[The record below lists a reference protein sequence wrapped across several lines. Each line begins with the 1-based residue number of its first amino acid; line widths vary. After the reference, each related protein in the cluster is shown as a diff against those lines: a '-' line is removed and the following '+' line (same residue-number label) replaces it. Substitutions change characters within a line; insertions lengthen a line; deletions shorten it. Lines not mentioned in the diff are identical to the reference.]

1 MTEMNSTLKL
11 MASARFPQT
20 AIRPLK
26 NPSKGMSTICTG
38 GHHRLAL
45 TKAKAAV
52 LAKPLNSSST
62 RLTRVG
68 AGLSAKHTVSA
79 PLPRAIAGP
88 SPATA

>member
-11 MASARFPQT
+11 IASARLPHT
-20 AIRPLK
+20 AINPLIK
-26 NPSKGMSTICTG
+26 PSTGMSTICTA
-38 GHHRLAL
+38 GHHRLAP
-45 TKAKAAV
+45 TSAKATV
-52 LAKPLNSSST
+52 LATLVNNNST

-88 SPATA
+88 SPAIA